1 MTDGALRCSR
11 TRIAGALLLEPA
23 AFPDRRGLF
32 KETYVR
38 SKYESLGISDTFV
51 QDNVSVSRLNVVRGL
66 HTDREMSKL
75 VEVLYGNA
83 FDVIV
88 DARPGSATFGQW
100 QSFELSAENHH
111 QLYVPRGCLHGF
123 QALTD
128 GVVFAYKQSAEYDPK
143 RERAVLWND
152 PALGIDWPSPAAAI
166 VSERDL
172 RNGLFSELA
181 GAGAGA

>member
-1 MTDGALRCSR
+1 M
-11 TRIAGALLLEPA
+11 TRIAGVLCLELA

-38 SKYESLGISDTFV
+38 SKYESLGITDAFV

-66 HTDREMSKL
+66 HGDPEMSKL
-75 VEVLYGNA
+75 VQVLYGKA

-88 DARPGSATFGQW
+88 DARPGSQTFGQW
-100 QSFELSAENHH
+100 QSFELSDENHR

-128 GVVFAYKQSAEYDPK
+128 GVVFAYKQSAEYDPQ

-152 PALGIDWPSPAAAI
+152 PALGIEWPAAAAAI
-166 VSERDL
+166 VSERDQ
-172 RNGLFSELA
+172 RNKSFSEVF
-181 GAGAGA
+181 GG